1 MKTAAAALNQKKAC
15 VGVALESA
23 KKGSTRNNEGDNDQ
37 TTPVMTTVVDVAAS
51 VKVGG
56 FVVSFLEKGQGRA
69 GHEPAGLECSPALTS
84 TQTKPKDEE

>member
-1 MKTAAAALNQKKAC
+1 MA
-15 VGVALESA
+15 
-23 KKGSTRNNEGDNDQ
+23 
-37 TTPVMTTVVDVAAS
+37 TVVDVAAS
-51 VKVGG
+51 VNVEG